1 MRIYLIMKS
10 LIFGLFVSTCQS
22 QFTYPSL
29 NEVLYADNSYN
40 ISWNSSNSELH
51 NQNDL
56 HLFLTNYIDNIHNNI
71 TISNYDN
78 GSAILESY
86 IGNESNYEWDI
97 PYELNKYNIHLHN
110 FKLLLSNTSTPFVY
124 TLGNPNFL
132 YYYSDYF
139 RIYSNLSISHP
150 TFHEIVNPNT
160 SYISY
165 HGFHDNLSI
174 SFLYQSPLTG
184 SYIPIPGLTYDVE
197 PSDSPYDIDYTN
209 LHPYSHT
216 LLQAKI
222 IESISNIEL
231 SSAPFYLM
239 GINITTPSNVS
250 YINPSNILLTWD
262 NYNYNGSNTI
272 YINYQNILLDTIFIT
287 NTHYNLDVSTYNSGI
302 YNISITNDLYPSQI
316 YQNILLNIVF
326 STTTTTATTST
337 TTTATTATDTSTTAT
352 DTSTTDT
359 STTATDTSTTATDTS
374 TDTSTTAT
382 DTSTDTA
389 TTATDTSTTT
399 TDTSTTTTDTSTTTT
414 ATTATTTT
422 ATTAT
427 DTSATAI
434 TSTDITTLTTLTT
447 GSACFNCTGNF
458 GNGSNDSDDFNYLY
472 IILIIGG
479 AILITLFAYYVYRK
493 CKQMKKKHNER
504 RVSPQ
509 ESIKMEQISY
519 RTDYAGTGGFVDTNS
534 HEYNHLRK
542 ERIFVNDN
550 YRTADDTSTSTNS
563 SISYHVRTYSNQYD
577 DAIIHAGDVKC

>member
-1 MRIYLIMKS
+1 MKS

-272 YINYQNILLDTIFIT
+272 YINYQNSLLDTIFIT
-287 NTHYNLDVSTYNSGI
+287 NTQYNLDVSTYNSGI

-316 YQNILLNIVF
+316 YQNILLNILF
-326 STTTTTATTST
+326 STTTT
-337 TTTATTATDTSTTAT
+337 
-352 DTSTTDT
+352 TTDT
-359 STTATDTSTTATDTS
+359 STTATYTSTTATATDTSTTTS

-382 DTSTDTA
+382 A
-389 TTATDTSTTT
+389 TTA
-399 TDTSTTTTDTSTTTT
+399 
-414 ATTATTTT
+414 
-422 ATTAT
+422 
-427 DTSATAI
+427 I
-434 TSTDITTLTTLTT
+434 TPTDITTLTT

-472 IILIIGG
+472 IILIFGG
-479 AILITLFAYYVYRK
+479 AILIILFVYYVDRK
-493 CKQMKKKHNER
+493 CKQMKKRHNER
-504 RVSPQ
+504 KVSPQ

-519 RTDYAGTGGFVDTNS
+519 RTGYAGTAGFVDTNS

-550 YRTADDTSTSTNS
+550 YRTADDTRTSTNS

-577 DAIIHAGDVKC
+577 DAIIHAGDFKC